1 MCVVPPKRRLPQGSA
16 GRSTRRTGCAGF
28 TLAPAA
34 ARRRSRRVFRKIME
48 IHKPKFGPHRHNGS
62 PPPRDALT
70 RFGKVQRA
78 IVKITHG
85 AW

>member
-1 MCVVPPKRRLPQGSA
+1 
-16 GRSTRRTGCAGF
+16 
-28 TLAPAA
+28 
-34 ARRRSRRVFRKIME
+34 ME
-48 IHKPKFGPHRHNGS
+48 IHMPKFGPHRHNGS